1 MAETSDPTDPT
12 EKIITVKT
20 MIAKVKEIKIGPITV
35 GGDRP
40 LVLIAGLCV
49 IESAEHTLKIAA
61 ALKDI
66 CLRLS
71 LPLVFKA
78 SYDKANRTSISS
90 YRGPGLKEGLRI
102 LGDIKRDLDLPILT
116 DFHREEDAAEVAKV
130 ADIIQVPA
138 FLCRQTDIIMA
149 AARTGLPVNV
159 KKGQFL
165 APEDVEQIIKKIET
179 TENSKIFI
187 TERGISFGYHNLISD
202 MRAFPIIRNLGYPV
216 IFDATHSVQL
226 PGGGEGVTGGAREF
240 IPFLSRAAVAA
251 GCDAIFMEVHDH
263 PESALSDASSV
274 IPLSELPDLLK
285 MLIRIDR
292 VVKNNE

>member
-1 MAETSDPTDPT
+1 
-12 EKIITVKT
+12 

-130 ADIIQVPA
+130 VDIIQVPA

-226 PGGGEGVTGGAREF
+226 PGGREGVTGGAREF

-263 PESALSDASSV
+263 PESALSDAASV